1 MHKKIDANLMT
12 DLKTQ
17 IAALKQSFITIHE
30 TYHNNPIRLVC
41 YNDKVNG
48 ILVIGIIINVFTVD
62 FIYYHA
68 PTMIRIFPAI
78 FEAKYFSES
87 LNFYIYRPT
96 VTGVLSCEQ
105 LTIMLYELDHHKE
118 IGKRI
123 LKKYIKKM
131 S

>member
-1 MHKKIDANLMT
+1 MHKKMDANT
-12 DLKTQ
+12 NLKTQ
-17 IAALKQSFITIHE
+17 IAALKQSFTIIHE

-41 YNDKVNG
+41 YNT
-48 ILVIGIIINVFTVD
+48 LVIGIMINVFTVD

-68 PTMIRIFPAI
+68 PTMIRLFPAI

-96 VTGVLSCEQ
+96 ITGALSCEQ

-123 LKKYIKKM
+123 LKKYIKK
-131 S
+131 